1 MKKEKKKYQKPETEI
16 ELLSSSESVMQV
28 IETSPG
34 TGNVDPD
41 HPVDPNEPE
50 LTNRTSLW
58 DEYDAEGTDN

>member
-1 MKKEKKKYQKPETEI
+1 MKKEKIKYQKPETEI

-41 HPVDPNEPE
+41 HPVDPDEPI
-50 LTNRTSLW
+50 LVNPNNVW
-58 DEYDAEGTDN
+58 DIS